1 MKKRIKMKRLITI
14 CAVAAMVIVSAS
26 SAVFGLS
33 YTLISNPPIGEENHA
48 QILHD
53 IYGGVFSQSGVN
65 YNGSTGIQALRV
77 YDFGNDAIKLNL
89 FTGTPNDIDKIWTD
103 GVSTVT
109 AKAKYAGL
117 SQSFGWNQGGILGNN
132 YEELLTSAD
141 IGGPG
146 VPVEPSGDFLWG
158 IHPGS
163 GLYWWSR
170 QNENN
175 DQMDHMVT
183 YQIAHDGITGAFL
196 NSEPKVWLL
205 FFEDLPSNDW
215 DYNDFAVEVTC
226 IPEPATIGLLGLGAL
241 SLLRR
246 KHGA

>member
-1 MKKRIKMKRLITI
+1 MKKLITI

-33 YTLISNPPIGEENHA
+33 YTTISNPPIGEANHA
-48 QILHD
+48 QILHT
-53 IYGGVFSQSGVN
+53 IYDGGTFSKSGVN
-65 YNGSTGIQALRV
+65 YSNGSTTALRV

-109 AKAKYAGL
+109 AKAKYASL

-132 YEELLTSAD
+132 YEELLTDTD
-141 IGGPG
+141 IGDPG

-163 GLYWWSR
+163 SYWWSR

-183 YQIAHDGITGAFL
+183 YQIAHDGISGAFL

-215 DYNDFAVEVTC
+215 DYNDFVVEVTC
-226 IPEPATIGLLGLGAL
+226 IPEPATICLLGLGAL
-241 SLLRR
+241 SLLHR
-246 KHGA
+246 KRGA

>member
-1 MKKRIKMKRLITI
+1 MKRLITI

-33 YTLISNPPIGEENHA
+33 YTPISPPIGVGEADHA
-48 QILHD
+48 QILHN

-77 YDFGNDAIKLNL
+77 YDSGNDANRLNL
-89 FTGTPNDIDKIWTD
+89 FTGIPDDIDRIWTD

-109 AKAKYAGL
+109 AKAKYASL
-117 SQSFGWNQGGILGNN
+117 SQSFGWNQGGTSGSN
-132 YEELLTSAD
+132 YEQLLTGAD
-141 IGGPG
+141 INGPG

-163 GLYWWSR
+163 SYWWSK
-170 QNENN
+170 QEENN
-175 DQMDHMVT
+175 GQDHMVT
-183 YQIAHDGITGAFL
+183 YQIVHDGISGAFL

-205 FFEDLPSNDW
+205 FFEDLPLPSSDR
-215 DYNDFAVEVTC
+215 DYNDFVVEVTC
-226 IPEPATIGLLGLGAL
+226 IPEPATICLLGLGAL

-246 KHGA
+246 RKNS